1 MLLCLVAGLKPMHTS
16 NRLLAVLLATATLG
30 AACASGKA
38 SPTAHVIPAPPASSS
53 PADTNPPPADPVR
66 DLLATADRLFED
78 GRRQLSLG
86 HLAQAKSAFNAS
98 LEVLLASPE
107 STRSDARVREH
118 LDRLVDRIAAL
129 ELTALAT
136 GDGFTEQA
144 AEPAS
149 LDQLLAIS
157 TFDTTLPT
165 AATTENVE
173 ADLRETSHDLP
184 IPLNERVLRYVE
196 LFQGRLREF
205 LAEGL
210 GRGAQ
215 YLPMIQS
222 VFRAEGLP
230 LDLAYVPL
238 IESAFK
244 PTALSRAK
252 ARGVWQFMQG
262 TGLEN
267 GLKHDWY
274 IDERSDPAKAT
285 LAAAKYFKTLYRTF
299 EDWHLA
305 MASYNGGPGRVQRA
319 IRASRRTDFWSLTAT
334 SRYLPRETREY
345 VPMILAAVIIA
356 KNPAKYGFDV
366 SPAVAPATEMVEVP
380 SAVDLRVVAEWATVP
395 VEEIQR
401 LNPELRRWTT
411 PIRGDS
417 YELTVPEGAAER
429 ISSEVAAATPNTL
442 NALQW
447 HVVKRGET
455 LTTIARKLRV
465 SRTDLAEANYLRTN
479 SAVKAG
485 QKLLVPRMPS
495 AALLARAASGAPI
508 QATENDAVPAMV
520 DSTPTET
527 VVHRVQRG
535 DTLFGLARKY
545 RTTVERL
552 KALNRLAS
560 STLRVGARLV
570 VSTPGT
576 ANAQQQ

>member
-1 MLLCLVAGLKPMHTS
+1 MHTPI
-16 NRLLAVLLATATLG
+16 RLLAAIVATASLS
-30 AACASGKA
+30 AACASGSA
-38 SPTAHVIPAPPASSS
+38 SPATQTTPEAPAMAATSVD
-53 PADTNPPPADPVR
+53 AQAPADPVR
-66 DLLATADRLFED
+66 DLLASSDRLFED
-78 GRRQLSLG
+78 GRHQLSLG

-98 LEVLLASPE
+98 LELILASPE
-107 STRSDARVREH
+107 VTRSDARVREH

-149 LDQLLAIS
+149 IDQLLAIS
-157 TFDTTLPT
+157 TFDTSPPT

-173 ADLRETSHDLP
+173 ADLRETTHDLP

-210 GRGAQ
+210 ARGAQ

-252 ARGVWQFMQG
+252 ARGVWQFMRG
-262 TGLEN
+262 TGIEN
-267 GLKHDWY
+267 GLQQDWY

-285 LAAAKYFKTLYRTF
+285 VAAARYFKTLYRMF
-299 EDWHLA
+299 DDWHLA
-305 MASYNGGPGRVQRA
+305 MASYNGGPGRMQRA
-319 IRASRRTDFWSLTAT
+319 IKASRRTDFWSLTAT

-366 SPAVAPATEMVEVP
+366 PPPGAPAIETVEVP
-380 SAVDLRVVAEWATVP
+380 SAVDLRRVAEWASVP

-417 YELTVPEGAAER
+417 YPLTVPWGTAETIRAELGAA
-429 ISSEVAAATPNTL
+429 SPKTL

-465 SRTDLAEANYLRTN
+465 NRTDLAEANYLRAT
-479 SAVKAG
+479 SRVTIG
-485 QKLLVPRMPS
+485 QKLLIPRMPS
-495 AALLARAASGAPI
+495 AALLARAAAGAPV
-508 QATENDAVPAMV
+508 QAEETDAVAAAFE
-520 DSTPTET
+520 STVTET
-527 VVHRVQRG
+527 VVHRVRRG
-535 DTLFGLARKY
+535 DTLFALARKY
-545 RTTVERL
+545 QTTVAQL
-552 KALNRLAS
+552 KALNRLS
-560 STLRVGARLV
+560 SNTLRIGARLV
-570 VSTPGT
+570 VATPRT